1 MADNTPATSAAPP
14 KETPPKKLYTPR
26 GGASEFESGKYDIEQ
41 FSYPSDLY
49 SNRGEYGGNYA
60 IFYINISTDSKL
72 IKQDK
77 AETVD
82 DYPPRDQGDMVAMGL
97 TGAQLTAAN
106 TVAPAAEGAIAGGLL
121 TGDVKGA
128 AKGAAVGAGTG
139 LVTGAIVGAQM
150 SRTQKR
156 LKTAIA
162 LHIPNNLSINYGV
175 TWSEEDTG
183 ALALGAAAA
192 QQGWEL
198 TKALATFG
206 KSGDVSGSTIGAI
219 ATNIALSKGPNQAG
233 NSVASGLAA
242 NPKKEQVFKGVNFR
256 TFSFDYKFF
265 PRNSDEAKNILRIIH
280 QFKYHMHPEFK
291 DGNNFVYIYPS
302 EFDIFYYQN
311 GEENLNLHRHTS
323 CVLTDMSVNY
333 TPNGFTAYEVPGET
347 KPALGRTGMP
357 VAIQLMLQF
366 KETTF
371 LTKDDFK
378 SSGRKDKNST
388 SKTFSAD
395 VSTFSNVD
403 AMGNS
408 NGG

>member
-1 MADNTPATSAAPP
+1 MADTTPATKAAPP
-14 KETPPKKLYTPR
+14 VEKPPKKLYTPR
-26 GGASEFESGKYDIEQ
+26 GGASSFDGSSLEGGKYDIAQ
-41 FSYPSDLY
+41 YSYPSDLY

-60 IFYINISTDSKL
+60 IFYINVSTDSKL

-77 AETVD
+77 AETVG

-97 TGAQLTAAN
+97 TGAQLATAN
-106 TVAPAAEGAIAGGLL
+106 TVTGAVEGAIGGGLL
-121 TGDVKGA
+121 TGNVKGA

-139 LVTGAIVGAQM
+139 LVTGAIIGAQM
-150 SRTQKR
+150 SRSQKR

-175 TWSEEDTG
+175 SWSEEDTAGLAMGG
-183 ALALGAAAA
+183 AIA

-198 TKALATFG
+198 AKAIGSLG
-206 KSGDVSGSTIGAI
+206 KSNNSDVSGTVGGI
-219 ATNIALSKGPNQAG
+219 ATNIALSKGPNGAG

-256 TFSFDYKFF
+256 SFSFDYKFF
-265 PRNSDEAKNILRIIH
+265 PRNSTEAQNILNIIRE
-280 QFKYHMHPEFK
+280 FKYHMHPEFK

-333 TPNGFTAYEVPGET
+333 TPNGMFNTFAD
-347 KPALGRTGMP
+347 GMP
-357 VAIQLMLQF
+357 TQIDVTLSFRELAL
-366 KETTF
+366 
-371 LTKDDFK
+371 LTKEK
-378 SSGRKDKNST
+378 VKDYL
-388 SKTFSAD
+388 
-395 VSTFSNVD
+395 
-403 AMGNS
+403 
-408 NGG
+408 

>member
-1 MADNTPATSAAPP
+1 MADTTPATQASPP
-14 KETPPKKLYTPR
+14 AEKPVKKLYTPR
-26 GGASEFESGKYDIEQ
+26 GGASEFDGSSKEGGKYDIEQ

-60 IFYINISTDSKL
+60 IFYINVSSDSKL
-72 IKQDK
+72 IKEDK
-77 AETVD
+77 AETVE
-82 DYPPRDQGDMVAMGL
+82 DYTPRDRGDLVAMGL
-97 TGAQLTAAN
+97 TGAQLATAN
-106 TVAPAAEGAIAGGLL
+106 TVTGAVEGAIGGGLL
-121 TGDVKGA
+121 TGNVSGA
-128 AKGAAVGAGTG
+128 AKGAAVGAAAG

-175 TWSEEDTG
+175 TWSEEDTAGLAMGG
-183 ALALGAAAA
+183 AIA

-198 TKALATFG
+198 AKAIGSLG
-206 KSGDVSGSTIGAI
+206 KSNNSDVTGTIGGI

-256 TFSFDYKFF
+256 SFSFDYKFF
-265 PRNSDEAKNILRIIH
+265 PRNSDEAQNIMRIIR

-291 DGNNFVYIYPS
+291 DSNNFVYIYPS
-302 EFDIFYYQN
+302 EFDIFYYKN

-333 TPNGFTAYEVPGET
+333 TPNGMFNTFAD
-347 KPALGRTGMP
+347 GMP
-357 VAIQLMLQF
+357 TQIDVTLSFRELAL
-366 KETTF
+366 
-371 LTKDDFK
+371 LTKDK
-378 SSGRKDKNST
+378 VKDYL
-388 SKTFSAD
+388 
-395 VSTFSNVD
+395 
-403 AMGNS
+403 
-408 NGG
+408 